1 MDAKRPRKGGYVSPK
16 VRGRSRGGQRHA
28 FARAAI
34 DVGELVAVWS
44 GAIVT
49 RDYIAALGEEAG
61 KTCVQIDDELF
72 LASSGTD
79 PSDWINHSCDP
90 NLGMRGQIV
99 LVARRPIAAGEELC
113 YDYAMTDGC
122 AYDEF
127 ACHCGSALCR
137 GRVTGDDWRLP
148 LLQRRYRG
156 YFSPYL
162 AQRIARQRVAA

>member
-1 MDAKRPRKGGYVSPK
+1 MDPYPYGGHVSPK
-16 VRGRSRGGQRHA
+16 VSGKLRGGERLA
-28 FARAAI
+28 VAAEPI
-34 DVGELVAVWS
+34 ATGELVAVWAGS
-44 GAIVT
+44 IVT
-49 RDYIAALGEEAG
+49 FDHVERLGADAG
-61 KTCVQIDDELF
+61 KTIVQIDEELF
-72 LASSGTD
+72 LASTGTD

-99 LVARRPIAAGEELC
+99 LVARRPIATGEELC

-127 ACHCGSALCR
+127 DCRCGSALCR
-137 GRVTGDDWRLP
+137 GRITGDDWRQP

-162 AQRIARQRVAA
+162 ALRIARQRVAA